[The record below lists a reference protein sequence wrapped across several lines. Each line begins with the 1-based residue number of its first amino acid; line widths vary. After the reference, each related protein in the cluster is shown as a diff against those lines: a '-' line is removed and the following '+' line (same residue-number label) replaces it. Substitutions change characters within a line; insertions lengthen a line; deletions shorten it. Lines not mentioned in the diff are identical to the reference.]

1 MIRAWFFVIWGWGA
15 EVRGPSATHG
25 FTLIELM
32 IVVAII
38 AILAVMALPAYQD
51 FVVRARV
58 TEAIVM
64 ASKYKAA
71 ISENIED
78 DFALDSRACANVH
91 GAVNPTPNIMAVG
104 CRGDGVVVV
113 TTSEQ
118 AGTLTLLFSPR
129 LTEDKALVWTCS
141 LEAGSARHVP
151 AVCR

>member
-1 MIRAWFFVIWGWGA
+1 MEGRSGLQ
-15 EVRGPSATHG
+15 G

-32 IVVAII
+32 IVVAMI
-38 AILAVMALPAYQD
+38 AILAVIALPAYQD

-64 ASKYKAA
+64 ASKYKAT
-71 ISENIED
+71 ISENIAD
-78 DFALDSRACANVH
+78 DFALDFRACANVD
-91 GAVNPTPNIMAVG
+91 GEVNPTPNIMSIG

-129 LTEDKALVWTCS
+129 LNENKALVWTCS
-141 LEAGSARHVP
+141 LEAGSTRHVP